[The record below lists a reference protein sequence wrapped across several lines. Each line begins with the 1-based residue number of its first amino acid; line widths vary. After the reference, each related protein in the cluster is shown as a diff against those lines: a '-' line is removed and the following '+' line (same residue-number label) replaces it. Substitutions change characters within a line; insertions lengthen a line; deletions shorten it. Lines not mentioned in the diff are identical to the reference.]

1 MPILSMIMMVS
12 SGISILCMIA
22 FMIQAYKRENVEF
35 NIRSGT
41 VCRSCK
47 EDIEII
53 DYYDL
58 LDKPFKTVICKS
70 CKRNEALESVLN
82 SWKPNLSYVYR
93 NWKYIFL
100 MLSLLSICFSVSGAS
115 GSYPIFGLI
124 GSLLLLVSQISNFFL
139 YRRISRPIR
148 KS

>member
-1 MPILSMIMMVS
+1 MIMMVS

-35 NIRSGT
+35 NIRRGT

-53 DYYDL
+53 DYDL

-70 CKRNEALESVLN
+70 CKRNESLESVLN

-115 GSYPIFGLI
+115 GRLI